1 MTEKTM
7 TKCLADINKAHDDAL
22 KVAAGL
28 YPAGT
33 RVGVMLSCRQRVP
46 SPATIRGHRI
56 NTSNFGTGTSS
67 YVEIR
72 VEMDNAKSHRSRYQG
87 VSADAIRAADSQ
99 A

>member
-7 TKCLADINKAHDDAL
+7 AQCLADINKAHDDAL
-22 KVAAGL
+22 KVAASL

-46 SPATIRGHRI
+46 SPAVIRGHRI
-56 NTSNFGTGTSS
+56 NTNNFGNTSS

-87 VSADAIRAADSQ
+87 VSVDAIRAA
-99 A
+99 